1 MPVFPF
7 PPPKGLKVNRDF
19 LFSGFFMFDLF
30 SLLNNV
36 IFLSVWVKT
45 KGLLFLLLLLKLLL
59 LISSF
64 SFTKVSSLI
73 RLFSLI
79 LL

>member
-1 MPVFPF
+1 
-7 PPPKGLKVNRDF
+7 
-19 LFSGFFMFDLF
+19 MFDLF
-30 SLLNNV
+30 SLLNNG

-59 LISSF
+59 LLISSF
-64 SFTKVSSLI
+64 SLTKVSSLI